1 MPIFLDM
8 STLYTLPILEEETKT
23 INQNLPIPLTEKCHA
38 LKENNIFD
46 WHLICRMKKVKKS
59 HAQRNGYIKTLHS
72 LPGKHVR

>member
-46 WHLICRMKKVKKS
+46 WHLICRMKKVKKITRTEKWI
-59 HAQRNGYIKTLHS
+59 H
-72 LPGKHVR
+72 